1 MCDQLIFIN
10 LVCIR
15 SNVNLEVS
23 LRRTLKSAVEE
34 LNTHICIYHINLIL
48 VCKIKIQKMQ
58 PRSASA
64 EEICISLFFTLGVLP
79 LITSDQTYYIY
90 QH

>member
-34 LNTHICIYHINLIL
+34 LNTHICIYQFINLIL
-48 VCKIKIQKMQ
+48 FCKIKIQKMQ

-79 LITSDQTYYIY
+79 LITSEQTYN

>member
-23 LRRTLKSAVEE
+23 LRRTLKSAVED
-34 LNTHICIYHINLIL
+34 THICFYQFINLIL
-48 VCKIKIQKMQ
+48 FCKIKIQKMQ